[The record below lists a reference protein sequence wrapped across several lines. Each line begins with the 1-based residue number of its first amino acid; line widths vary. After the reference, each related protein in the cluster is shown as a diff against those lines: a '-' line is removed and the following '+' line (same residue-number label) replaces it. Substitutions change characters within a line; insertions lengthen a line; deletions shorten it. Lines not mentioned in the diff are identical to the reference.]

1 MGEME
6 LLMKKGKN
14 KPASSNSR
22 HLFCCSILYDG
33 QFLSLNYFSTQ
44 QDVQSEKE
52 DGFSLFLFGNSL
64 MFNEWK
70 LLLYFQEI

>member
-22 HLFCCSILYDG
+22 NLFCRSILYDD
-33 QFLSLNYFSTQ
+33 QFLSLNYFSIQATRCT
-44 QDVQSEKE
+44 
-52 DGFSLFLFGNSL
+52 
-64 MFNEWK
+64 K
-70 LLLYFQEI
+70 LKGGWVLSVFIW